1 MSTSITT
8 QRFLL
13 RPIVADDMEN
23 IYKGLSH
30 PDVIK
35 YYGVSYHSLAATQEQ
50 MDWYAQ
56 LENNKTGAWF
66 AIVSPDNQIFYGA
79 AGLNNLQAQHKKAEL
94 GFWLLPEYWGKGIV
108 PEVVP
113 AICKYAFEE
122 LQLHRIEALIETLNT
137 NSKTVMRKL
146 GFVYEGCMQDCEI
159 KNGEFI
165 SLDIYALIRRAV

>member
-13 RPIVADDMEN
+13 RPIVANDMEN

-35 YYGVSYHSLAATQEQ
+35 YYGVSYDSLSATQEQ

-79 AGLNNLQAQHKKAEL
+79 VGLNNLVAQHKKAEL

-113 AICKYAFEE
+113 AICQYAFVQ

-165 SLDIYALIRRAV
+165 SLDIYALINRM